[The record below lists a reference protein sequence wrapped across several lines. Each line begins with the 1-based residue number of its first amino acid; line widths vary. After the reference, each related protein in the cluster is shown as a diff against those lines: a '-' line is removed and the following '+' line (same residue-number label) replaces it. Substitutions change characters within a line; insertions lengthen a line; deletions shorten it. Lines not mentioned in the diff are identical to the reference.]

1 MTCYNADNLDERK
14 ETERFRCFP
23 VADLLARDKT
33 NLDITWI
40 KQTQDDDDVTLDELI
55 TTMKAKSRAI
65 ADAVGRIEEL
75 MKGIEES

>member
-1 MTCYNADNLDERK
+1 MSFADNLDGRK

-65 ADAVGRIEEL
+65 VDAVGRIEEL